1 MIEYT
6 IKVDLLTDTLLGSGQ
21 SVPGIID
28 TDVKYDEYGIPYME
42 AKTLKGHIG
51 EQMRW
56 LVQIVPEMKG
66 VHVDELLGSSDQDG
80 DKKSGKLHFSVL
92 KLQKGIE
99 TRLKSAIDEKVFT
112 KNELLESLTT
122 MYVYTGLDENGIADD
137 HTLRKA
143 RMIVKGLE
151 FEAVIHTDEL
161 TEEEEKLFVMSV
173 LAMQHIGTYKS
184 KGKGLIATS
193 VYKKEVADWINL
205 GEKYNLQKGDR

>member
-66 VHVDELLGSSDQDG
+66 VHVDELL
-80 DKKSGKLHFSVL
+80 
-92 KLQKGIE
+92 
-99 TRLKSAIDEKVFT
+99 
-112 KNELLESLTT
+112 
-122 MYVYTGLDENGIADD
+122 
-137 HTLRKA
+137 
-143 RMIVKGLE
+143 
-151 FEAVIHTDEL
+151 
-161 TEEEEKLFVMSV
+161 
-173 LAMQHIGTYKS
+173 
-184 KGKGLIATS
+184 
-193 VYKKEVADWINL
+193 
-205 GEKYNLQKGDR
+205 